1 MNYQD
6 APKTSSLFVAMTLE
20 QAMAFIQVIACL
32 DVLQPINCLEGKII
46 IIHVKY
52 NHSIFDGKM
61 TNQSSYTLPCEM
73 HHIWLVVH
81 VGLKML
87 LHLL

>member
-32 DVLQPINCLEGKII
+32 DVL
-46 IIHVKY
+46 
-52 NHSIFDGKM
+52 
-61 TNQSSYTLPCEM
+61 
-73 HHIWLVVH
+73 
-81 VGLKML
+81 
-87 LHLL
+87 